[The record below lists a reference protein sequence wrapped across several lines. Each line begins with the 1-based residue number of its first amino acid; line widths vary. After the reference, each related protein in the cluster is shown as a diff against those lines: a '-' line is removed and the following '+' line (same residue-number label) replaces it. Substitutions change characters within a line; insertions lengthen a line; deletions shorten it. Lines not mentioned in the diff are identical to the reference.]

1 MIFSQATAVGVNR
14 QGILK
19 GILIRGEPSSGK
31 STLALRLI
39 ARNATLI
46 ADDCLYLE
54 NRNNNSLWAHHIAR
68 IGGKL
73 AVRKVGILTFKNLP
87 FANIRLVVDLC
98 LKNGTSVAN
107 RANGKSRASEKNG
120 ASEANGKNGAS
131 KGGSNETT
139 ICGVVLPRLQTELD
153 ETTPL
158 RVESALL

>member
-1 MIFSQATAVGVNR
+1 MIFSQATAVSLNQR
-14 QGILK
+14 
-19 GILIRGEPSSGK
+19 GILIRGVPASGK

-39 ARNATLI
+39 ARNATLV

-54 NRNNNSLWAHHIAR
+54 PRPLKNGNKSLRAHHIAR
-68 IGGKL
+68 IRGKL
-73 AVRKVGILTFKNLP
+73 AVRKVGIVTFKNLP

-98 LKNGTSVAN
+98 
-107 RANGKSRASEKNG
+107 
-120 ASEANGKNGAS
+120 GKNGAS

-153 ETTPL
+153 ATTPL